1 VNLEA
6 WLQTLLTAVAAGGMA
21 WGAVKAE
28 LHAMRRDLDR
38 HEQELREL
46 RQVRRLSRATDAS

>member
-1 VNLEA
+1 MDLHA
-6 WLQTLLTAVAAGGMA
+6 WLQTILTAAAAGGMA

-38 HEQELREL
+38 HEQELRDL
-46 RQVRRLSRATDAS
+46 RQARRLTRATDAS